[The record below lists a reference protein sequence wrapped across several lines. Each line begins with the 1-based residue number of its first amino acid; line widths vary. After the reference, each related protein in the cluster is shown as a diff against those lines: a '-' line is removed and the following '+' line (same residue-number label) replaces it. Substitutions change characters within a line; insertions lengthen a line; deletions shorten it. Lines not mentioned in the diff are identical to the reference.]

1 MKFKELNLPNKLTV
15 LRLFAVPLCVLA
27 VMLPEKWVPADV
39 SAIIALVIFIAASL
53 TDMLDGKIARKY
65 NLITDFGKF
74 LDPLADK
81 FMVIGTML
89 AIVCRNGF
97 IRPWFF
103 WVVLIVIFR
112 EFAVTSLRL
121 IASTSGGVVVAA
133 AWLGKVKTTVQM
145 ITVCA
150 ALLEPVIYAG
160 ISGTAGEWLQRF
172 PPLTCIASLLTA
184 YFTIVSGIDYI
195 RQLWKYLDAEK

>member
-1 MKFKELNLPNKLTV
+1 MKFRELNLPNKLTV
-15 LRLFAVPLCVLA
+15 LRLFAVPLCVIA
-27 VMLPEKWVPADV
+27 VMLPERWVPSAV
-39 SAIIALVIFIAASL
+39 SAVIALVLFIAASL
-53 TDMLDGKIARKY
+53 TDMLDGKIARKH

-89 AIVCRNGF
+89 AILCRNGG

-121 IASTSGGVVVAA
+121 IASTSGGQVVAA
-133 AWLGKVKTTVQM
+133 GWLGKVKTTVQM
-145 ITVCA
+145 VTVCA
-150 ALLEPVIYAG
+150 ALLEPVLYAG
-160 ISGTAGEWLQRF
+160 ISGTAGEWLLRF
-172 PPLTCIASLLTA
+172 PPLTCAASLLTV
-184 YFTIVSGIDYI
+184 YFTVASGIGYF

>member
-1 MKFKELNLPNKLTV
+1 MKFSELNLPNKLTV
-15 LRLFAVPLCVLA
+15 MRLFMVPFCVAA
-27 VMLPEKWVPADV
+27 VMLPAQWVPSLV
-39 SAIIALVIFIAASL
+39 SAIIALVIFAAASL
-53 TDMLDGKIARKY
+53 TDMIDGKMARKY
-65 NLITDFGKF
+65 NMITDFGKF

-89 AIVCRNGF
+89 AITARNGA

-133 AWLGKVKTTVQM
+133 SWLGKVKTTVQ
-145 ITVCA
+145 IVTVCA
-150 ALLEPVIYAG
+150 ALIEPEIYSFVG
-160 ISGTAGEWLQRF
+160 GTAGDVLMRF
-172 PPLTCIASLLTA
+172 PPLTCVAALLTV
-184 YFTIVSGIDYI
+184 YFTVVSGAGYI
-195 RQLWKYLDAEK
+195 RQLWKYLDASK

>member
-27 VMLPEKWVPADV
+27 VMLPEKWVPAAV